1 MTDAFIPSDFISED
15 ERNTF
20 EGYLRLQGVN
30 PLTATPDE
38 LAMFQQCFDEAMAAA
53 STTPKLGAMK
63 FKATPGE
70 FRYAVAVREGSDLWL
85 TTWVKRALKGD
96 VYVVIPRS
104 DGTWNP
110 HTSYHRDGTFH
121 AKSFNHKL
129 SSSKKQPLTEAF
141 KGCEPLGMF
150 GGHSPKNIG
159 AICDP
164 AMFSSVVEVPSGILG
179 RRDGFIA
186 VDLVEPAC
194 DPIELY
200 NPVTLTQVFKVLVPW
215 IVIRVGTQARPG
227 G

>member
-1 MTDAFIPSDFISED
+1 
-15 ERNTF
+15 
-20 EGYLRLQGVN
+20 
-30 PLTATPDE
+30 
-38 LAMFQQCFDEAMAAA
+38 
-53 STTPKLGAMK
+53 
-63 FKATPGE
+63 
-70 FRYAVAVREGSDLWL
+70 
-85 TTWVKRALKGD
+85 
-96 VYVVIPRS
+96 
-104 DGTWNP
+104 
-110 HTSYHRDGTFH
+110 
-121 AKSFNHKL
+121 
-129 SSSKKQPLTEAF
+129 
-141 KGCEPLGMF
+141 MF

-200 NPVTLTQVFKVLVPW
+200 NPVTLTQVFKESVPW